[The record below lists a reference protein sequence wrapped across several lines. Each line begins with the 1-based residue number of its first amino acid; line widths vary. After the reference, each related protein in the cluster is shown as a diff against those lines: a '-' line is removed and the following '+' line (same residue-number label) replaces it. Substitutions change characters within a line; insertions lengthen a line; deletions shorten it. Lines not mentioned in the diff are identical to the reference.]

1 MGNEMTN
8 NDKISSSAD
17 SLLREAN
24 DLLSRSRATL
34 AGTPATMQD
43 TEPTRS
49 VTMSIELTS
58 QRAGE
63 LYASGQTVIEV
74 ARAHGLTY
82 GQAHKLIK
90 ASGTPIRN
98 ASDRLKGRTRA
109 PKA

>member
-1 MGNEMTN
+1 MVGEN
-8 NDKISSSAD
+8 KISSSAD
-17 SLLREAN
+17 SLLREAS
-24 DLLSRSRATL
+24 DLLRRSRATL

-43 TEPTRS
+43 TNQLTRR
-49 VTMSIELTS
+49 TEMSIELTA

-98 ASDRLKGRTRA
+98 ASDRLKGRTRK

>member
-1 MGNEMTN
+1 
-8 NDKISSSAD
+8 
-17 SLLREAN
+17 
-24 DLLSRSRATL
+24 
-34 AGTPATMQD
+34 
-43 TEPTRS
+43 
-49 VTMSIELTS
+49 MSTELTA

-74 ARAHGLTY
+74 ARSHGLTY

-98 ASDRLKGRTRA
+98 ASDRLKGRTRK